1 MGSIFLITYVSV
13 VLMSGFAAAQ
23 PTRAIDSDFAD
34 PCVIQVDGG
43 YYAFATAGNGVNVQV
58 ASSSDFSTWDLLSGT
73 DAMPG
78 PFPSWVASSPAIWAP
93 DVNQRDDGT
102 FVMYFSAAS
111 SQDSSKHC
119 VGAATSSSITGPYTP
134 GNDPLACP
142 LDRGGAIDADGYK
155 DGDTYYVVYKIDGNS
170 LDGDGTTHATPIM
183 LQALDSD
190 AVTPIGDATQLLD
203 RDNNDGPLI
212 EAPSL
217 ANIGGTYYL
226 SFSSNMYNTL
236 NYDVSYA
243 TAAAIAGPYTKAQAP
258 GAPLLIS
265 GDASDAGDLGGPG
278 GADFNADGSR
288 IVFHAFE
295 NGQNLDNGRAM
306 YVADIGASNNMLRV
320 L

>member
-1 MGSIFLITYVSV
+1 MGSIAFITYVATA
-13 VLMSGFAAAQ
+13 LMSGFTAAQ

-34 PCVIQVDGG
+34 PCVIRVDGG

-58 ASSSDFSTWDLLSGT
+58 ASSADFLTWDLLSDT

-78 PFPSWVASSPAIWAP
+78 PFPSWVASSQAIWAP

-134 GNDPLACP
+134 ENDPFACP
-142 LDRGGAIDADGYK
+142 LDQGGAIDADGYK

-170 LDGDGTTHATPIM
+170 LNGDGTTHATPIM
-183 LQALDSD
+183 LQALESD

-203 RDNNDGPLI
+203 RDDNDGPLI

-243 TAAAIAGPYTKAQAP
+243 TAAAITGPYTKAQAP
-258 GAPLLIS
+258 GAPLLVS

-278 GADFNADGSR
+278 GADFNADGSK

-295 NGQNLDNGRAM
+295 NGQNLDKGRAM
-306 YVADIGASNNMLRV
+306 YVADIGASNNV
-320 L
+320 LSVL